1 MHWNFSRLA
10 PITGA
15 VLASV
20 VLLVAPQL
28 ASAAPSAKSIV
39 MVVGGIDSTFNDAG
53 TWGPLGDTLPSNL
66 DWAVFSYAGLGTY
79 SYTGAQTCQS
89 LATSEALLKQEIDD
103 LRLGHSSVILVGH
116 SLGGVLAFDVGTN
129 ASESDFVK
137 RVVTIDAP
145 LGGVHSWERMIGQD
159 VLNAGCPVLSELR
172 NRQLDTTWQSQL
184 TGKAAAALSRGQQLM
199 VVTNQ
204 QDSAVDAA
212 EQGINGV
219 VVNFVWSVAD
229 SGANHSAVLYDFASV
244 QQIAQF
250 VSA

>member
-1 MHWNFSRLA
+1 MKLSHLA
-10 PITGA
+10 PLTGA
-15 VLASV
+15 LLASA
-20 VLLVAPQL
+20 VLLVAPQV
-28 ASAAPSAKSIV
+28 ASAAPSPKPIV

-53 TWGPLGDTLPSNL
+53 TWGPFGDALPNNL

-79 SYTGAQTCQS
+79 SYTDAQTCQS
-89 LATSEALLKQEIDD
+89 LATSEALLKQEVDD
-103 LRLGHSSVILVGH
+103 LRPGHSSVILVGH
-116 SLGGVLAFDVGTN
+116 SLGGVLAFDVGTRPD
-129 ASESDFVK
+129 EVDFVK
-137 RVVTIDAP
+137 KVVTIDAP
-145 LGGVHSWERMIGQD
+145 LGGVHSWERMVGQD

-184 TGKAAAALSRGQQLM
+184 AGKASTALSRGQQLM
-199 VVTNQ
+199 IVTNQ

-219 VVNFVWSVAD
+219 VVNFVWSVVD
-229 SGANHSAVLYDFASV
+229 SGANHSAVLHDLASV